1 MKAQLE
7 LPDRDELEWEGLSVE
22 FDDEPWNGSITV
34 EARDGSSVTLG
45 WDQFAGYAHVSW
57 RDGDVVRL
65 VLERYTAV
73 LISVRLERGRTRFRV
88 LSAKQDVE
96 GELVV
101 EIGET
106 VSVRDS
112 IVQTN

>member
-1 MKAQLE
+1 MRAQLE
-7 LPDRDELEWEGLSVE
+7 LPDRDELEWVGLSVE
-22 FDDEPWNGSITV
+22 FDDEPWIGSITV
-34 EARDGSSVTLG
+34 ESRDGSSVTLG

-57 RDGDVVRL
+57 RDGDAVRL
-65 VLERYTAV
+65 VLERYTTV

-88 LSAKQDVE
+88 LSAEQDVE